1 MNVETKAGHAALG
14 ATELGAAK
22 DFNGS
27 RDKLVADLKILKAD
41 AEQMIKEAADSS
53 AEGFTALRTRLEGK
67 LADAK
72 VQLVQAKDA
81 VGDKTHRAAAA
92 AQTYVK
98 ENPLQTVGILAAV
111 GAMFGFLLGRKSSA
125 PGVDAPKE

>member
-1 MNVETKAGHAALG
+1 MNTESKAGHAALG
-14 ATELGAAK
+14 ATEGSAAK
-22 DFNGS
+22 DFNAN
-27 RDKLVADLKILKAD
+27 RDKLLADLKILKAD
-41 AEQMIKEAADSS
+41 AEQMIKETADSS
-53 AEGFTALRTRLEGK
+53 AERFAVLRTRFEGR

-98 ENPLQTVGILAAV
+98 ENPLQTVGIVAAV

-125 PGVDAPKE
+125 PDVDASKK